1 MQLDNEVL
9 NIADI
14 APNRTVLEGRKTKM
28 SEIVNMSLVFTGWTF
43 TESKFQNKRKHED
56 FYPDEHVEV
65 VEKKSKAK
73 SGASIQKNEQDK
85 DKAKK
90 PEEKREC
97 LTLQFKL
104 DNDLRI
110 VFTSSAVLIQQLRDF
125 LKAKPDATSFRAT
138 IKHIDNRFYKFST

>member
-1 MQLDNEVL
+1 MQLDNEIL

-65 VEKKSKAK
+65 IEEKSKTKDEASV
-73 SGASIQKNEQDK
+73 SGDEQNK

-90 PEEKREC
+90 TKEKREC
-97 LTLQFKL
+97 LTLQFTL
-104 DNDLRI
+104 DGDLRI

-125 LKAKPDATSFRAT
+125 LKVKPDATSFRAT